1 MAAPHWIFAPFRLDL
16 DNACVWRG
24 AAQIALRPKTFA
36 VLHYLVAH
44 AGQLVTKDALLAAV
58 WPETAVSDGVLKDCM
73 YELRRALGDSAQAP
87 QFIATVP
94 RRGYRFLAPVV
105 EHPEAVPAPASP
117 LPPAFWGRFFES
129 GHDTHVFTLTH
140 VPVALAA

>member
-16 DNACVWRG
+16 GNACVWRG
-24 AAQIALRPKTFA
+24 TAQIALRPKTFA
-36 VLHYLVAH
+36 VLHYLVVH
-44 AGQLVTKDALLAAV
+44 AGQLVTKDSLLAAV

-73 YELRRALGDSAQAP
+73 YELRRALGDSAQVP

-105 EHPEAVPAPASP
+105 ESIDVVPGP
-117 LPPAFWGRFFES
+117 S
-129 GHDTHVFTLTH
+129 G
-140 VPVALAA
+140 PVRGTRTATG